1 MATRIHQAYSVMPPD
16 SERETTPFVRY
27 SGERRIRQACF
38 VVTDL
43 AAVWMSAFVALS
55 LRFSVG
61 LFSGPRPLSHADES
75 IAGHIGVLLLYSGLI
90 LLFCNTQQLYSGL
103 RARSASE
110 DAWRIGKAIGFA
122 TALQLG
128 CIYLSRLNL
137 ISCFVIVFTMMG
149 SFLTLVGWRGIYR
162 RRLRMSIG
170 LDSRN
175 VVIVGH
181 GQQAQALHDQLKQ
194 NPQLGYA
201 LKGVLDSSEGQL
213 CNLEADTILGSLA
226 NLPAIVR
233 SNFIDEIFVCHHD
246 REIVKRVVDQGQRC
260 GLGVHIIPDLYDGLA
275 WGAPVEFRG
284 PFPTLYLPHRSKP
297 ILELVVKRWL
307 DAMCSIVVL
316 LLGSP
321 LLLLIA
327 VVIKLDSPGPVIY
340 TSTRIGRKG
349 RRFRCYK
356 FRTMSADA
364 EGMKDALL
372 HLNERDGVLFKM
384 TNDPRVTR
392 VGRFLRKYSLDELP
406 QFWNVL
412 KGEMSMVGPRPPLA
426 DEVQQYELDHLRRLD
441 VLPGITGLWQVESR
455 SNPSFA
461 RYISL
466 DVQYVERW
474 HLLMDVKILFKTI
487 AVVFAGGGQ

>member
-1 MATRIHQAYSVMPPD
+1 MATRIQQPYPAVPPD
-16 SERETTPFVRY
+16 SEREAAPFSRY
-27 SGERRIRQACF
+27 SGERRMRQACY
-38 VVTDL
+38 VVIDL
-43 AAVWMSAFVALS
+43 MAVWLSASAALS
-55 LRFSVG
+55 LRFSVD
-61 LFSGPRPLSHADES
+61 LFRSPHSWAYTHQS

-90 LLFCNTQQLYSGL
+90 VLFCNTQRLYTSL
-103 RARSASE
+103 RTKTASE
-110 DAWRIGKAIGFA
+110 EAWGIGKAVGLA
-122 TALQLG
+122 TVLQLA

-137 ISCFVIVFTMMG
+137 ISCFVIVFTMLG
-149 SFLTLVGWRGIYR
+149 SFLTLVAWRRLYR
-162 RRLRMSIG
+162 RRLRTSVG

-181 GQQAQALHDQLKQ
+181 GNQAQALHDQLKE
-194 NPQLGYA
+194 NPQLGYV
-201 LKGVLDSSEGQL
+201 LKGILDSSEDHPGHL
-213 CNLEADTILGSLA
+213 KAGKVLGSIA
-226 NLPAIVR
+226 NLPAIAR
-233 SNFIDEIFVCHHD
+233 ANFIDEIFVCHHD
-246 REIVKRVVDQGQRC
+246 REIVKRVVDDAQRY

-284 PFPTLYLPHRSKP
+284 RFPTLYLPHRSKP
-297 ILELVVKRWL
+297 IIELVAKRWL
-307 DAMCSIVVL
+307 DATCSMTVL
-316 LLGSP
+316 LIGCP

-327 VVIKLDSPGPVIY
+327 LVIKLDSPGPVIY
-340 TSTRIGRKG
+340 ASTRIGRKG
-349 RRFRCYK
+349 RTFRCYK
-356 FRTMSADA
+356 FRTMSANA
-364 EGMKDALL
+364 ETMKDALL

-384 TNDPRVTR
+384 TDDPRVTR
-392 VGRFLRKYSLDELP
+392 VGRVLRKYSLDELA

-426 DEVQQYELDHLRRLD
+426 DEVQQYQLDHLRRLD

-487 AVVFAGGGQ
+487 AVVFAGSGQ